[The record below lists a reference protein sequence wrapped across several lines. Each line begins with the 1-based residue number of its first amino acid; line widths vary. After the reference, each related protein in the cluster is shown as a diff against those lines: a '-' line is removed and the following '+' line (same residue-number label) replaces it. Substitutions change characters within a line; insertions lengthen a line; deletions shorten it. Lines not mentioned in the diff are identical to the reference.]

1 MNPSNEKKLSLL
13 FTVLTLNITNAFS
26 QENIQFAE
34 AQNYFVK
41 NNFISNDLK
50 THKITK
56 AVDFEKIFGM
66 ASVMGA
72 NGKPTPIDF
81 KKQFVI
87 AVINNETDIST
98 SFTPIKLEKIG
109 AKKLHFEFQSHFG
122 EKQSFTIRPFILIV
136 VDRKFKNYK
145 IELSTFAVK

>member
-1 MNPSNEKKLSLL
+1 MKNNILNLL
-13 FTVLTLNITNAFS
+13 LVFILTISNAFS
-26 QENIQFAE
+26 QVNISFTI

-41 NNFISNDLK
+41 NTFKSSDLK

-66 ASVMGA
+66 ATVLGA

-98 SFTPIKLEKIG
+98 SFTPIKLEKIRV
-109 AKKLHFEFQSHFG
+109 KKLHFEFQSHIG
-122 EKQSFTIRPFILIV
+122 EKQSFTIRPFVLII
-136 VDRKFKNYK
+136 VDRKYKNYK
-145 IELSTFAVK
+145 IEVSTFAVK

>member
-1 MNPSNEKKLSLL
+1 MLILTISN
-13 FTVLTLNITNAFS
+13 TFS
-26 QENIQFAE
+26 QVNIPFTI

-41 NNFISNDLK
+41 NNYKSSDLK
-50 THKITK
+50 SHKITK

-66 ASVMGA
+66 ATVMGA

-81 KKQFVI
+81 NKQFVI

-109 AKKLHFEFQSHFG
+109 AKKLHFEFQSHIG
-122 EKQSFTIRPFILIV
+122 EKQSFTIRPFVLII
-136 VDRKFKNYK
+136 VDRKYKNYK
-145 IELSTFAVK
+145 IELSTFAIK